1 MRTAFSLLLAGLL
14 VCGQAAA
21 HGLWTEQ
28 RRGNHEVVYG
38 HGAEDDAFK
47 AAKISGAWAYDASGK
62 MIPVGVQR
70 LDDHARLQPLRTPAV
85 LAVAL
90 DNGTW
95 SQTPDKQWVNQGRS
109 QGPNSTHSLH
119 TYKYSLAI
127 HQAGAS
133 LPDLKPLRLAIV
145 PQVDPLGVG
154 PGNPLRVRVLV
165 DGQPARDVKLI
176 GDYRGMPHE
185 VSATT
190 DADGYAE
197 VKVRNEGLNVIAAA
211 LYLPV
216 KGDADIDELGFFSSL
231 TFLGSEHRE

>member
-1 MRTAFSLLLAGLL
+1 MRTTLPLLLAGLF

-47 AAKISGAWAYDASGK
+47 AAKISAAWAYDGSGK
-62 MIPVGVQR
+62 MIPVSVQR

-90 DNGTW
+90 DNGAW
-95 SQTPDKQWVNQGRS
+95 SQTPDKQWINQGRS
-109 QGPNSTHSLH
+109 QVPNSTHSLH

-127 HQAGAS
+127 QQAGAK
-133 LPDLKPLRLAIV
+133 LPDLSKLRLAIV
-145 PQVDPLGVG
+145 PQSDPLAVG
-154 PGNPLRVRVLV
+154 PGKPLRVRVLV
-165 DGQPARDVKLI
+165 DGKPAKDVKLI
-176 GDYRGMPHE
+176 GDYRGMPDE
-185 VSATT
+185 VSASS
-190 DADGYAE
+190 DADGYATLT
-197 VKVRNEGLNVIAAA
+197 VRNAGLNVIAASV
-211 LYLPV
+211 YVSV

-231 TFLGSEHRE
+231 TFVGSEHKE

>member
-1 MRTAFSLLLAGLL
+1 MRTSLPLLLASLL
-14 VCGQAAA
+14 VCGQVAA

-28 RRGNHEVVYG
+28 RRGNVEVIYG

-47 AAKISGAWAYDASGK
+47 AQKISGAWTYDGRGR
-62 MIPVGVQR
+62 MVPVSVQR
-70 LDDHARLQPLRTPAV
+70 LGDHVRLQPLRAPAV
-85 LAVAL
+85 LVVAL

-109 QGPNSTHSLH
+109 QVPNSIHSLH

-127 HQAGAS
+127 HQAGAK
-133 LPDLKPLRLAIV
+133 LPTLDQLRLAIV

-165 DGQPARDVKLI
+165 DGRPARDVKLI